1 MARIKILFLML
12 ISFGCST
19 AKIQSTSSIP
29 VTFES
34 KTDHTRDISVEV
46 QRDYYLWGLLPST
59 HNIALDKEFERVGAK
74 SVAEVSIEEVTRK
87 TNIVWSVLTF
97 GFYTPNSYVLRGKSN

>member
-1 MARIKILFLML
+1 ML

-29 VTFES
+29 VSFES

-59 HNIALDKEFERVGAK
+59 HEIAVDKEFEKTGAK
-74 SVAEVSIEEVTRK
+74 SVSNVSDEKVTK
-87 TNIVWSVLTF
+87 KSNIVWGIVTF
-97 GFYTPNSYVLRGKSN
+97 GFYMPSSYVLKGKSN